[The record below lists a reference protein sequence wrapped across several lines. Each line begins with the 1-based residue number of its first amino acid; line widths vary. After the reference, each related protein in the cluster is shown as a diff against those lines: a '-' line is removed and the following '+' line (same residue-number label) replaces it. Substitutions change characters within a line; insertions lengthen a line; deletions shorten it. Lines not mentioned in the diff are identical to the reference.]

1 MLTIQL
7 KLDNTNLNSKI
18 HKALE
23 ILEKYKNWNDKYVL
37 FSGGKDSLVCLDL
50 AYKAWKDNFKV
61 IYIEITGNTH
71 PKCNKYVHKVTSEYG
86 LELIHLKYDRD
97 FFDILKKYGY
107 PSFMSERAR
116 WCLNRFKDRPMSEF
130 SRNNTVNLTVGG
142 IKQGDSYKRK
152 KWISKHAING
162 VVFSVQKRYYGRVQV
177 YPVYD
182 WNNEDIWNYIIENNL
197 PLNPL
202 YNKIGGAGNCV
213 ICPAMRKDE
222 FIAIMQK
229 CPELFCKW
237 KKAHEKL
244 RRDFAEGKLRGMKIV
259 FHRFNKW
266 YELYCKTIAK
276 IEHCYLF

>member
-23 ILEKYKNWNDKYVL
+23 ILEKYKNWNGKYVL

-50 AYKAWKDNFKV
+50 AYRCWKDSFKV
-61 IYIEITGNTH
+61 VYIEVTGNTH
-71 PKCNKYVHKVTSEYG
+71 PKCNRYVYKVVNEYG

-97 FFDILKKYGY
+97 FFDVLVELGY
-107 PSFMSERAR
+107 PSILWSKSR
-116 WCLNRFKDRPMSEF
+116 WCLQRFKDRPMLRF
-130 SRNNTVNLTVGG
+130 SRNNVVNLTVGG
-142 IKQGDSYKRK
+142 IKQEDSHKRK

-202 YNKIGGAGNCV
+202 YNKISGAGNCV

-229 CPELFCKW
+229 CPEFFCKW
-237 KKAHEKL
+237 KKLTKSLEEILQK
-244 RRDFAEGKLRGMKIV
+244 E
-259 FHRFNKW
+259 N
-266 YELYCKTIAK
+266 
-276 IEHCYLF
+276 